1 MGKSKN
7 SSAAAKKV
15 IEKRALEVPKMV
27 VAAQI
32 WPAPTTK
39 PKHLL
44 KLHEQGYLPKQKLGE
59 WKVPREHH
67 IPILESGEIVLFV
80 PFIVG

>member
-1 MGKSKN
+1 MGKSKK
-7 SSAAAKKV
+7 SSIAAKKV
-15 IEKRALEVPKMV
+15 AENRMFEVPEMTT
-27 VAAQI
+27 AAQI
-32 WPAPTTK
+32 WLALTTK

>member
-15 IEKRALEVPKMV
+15 AEKRVLEVPEMA

-32 WPAPTTK
+32 WPAPITK

-44 KLHEQGYLPKQKLGE
+44 KLHEQGYLPEQKLGE
-59 WKVPREHH
+59 WKVPR
-67 IPILESGEIVLFV
+67 
-80 PFIVG
+80 